1 MTRVRPS
8 RLPFYWLLLA
18 AALLLRAAVPAGW
31 MPMAGQDGVRIAL
44 CTGVGTEFL
53 TLGSDGRLHKDAPLP
68 ASPRDPCPFALAAA
82 HAADVPPTVALPQP
96 PARLAALLAP
106 ALAQAAA
113 TARRNLRPPA
123 RGPPSL
129 A

>member
-1 MTRVRPS
+1 
-8 RLPFYWLLLA
+8 
-18 AALLLRAAVPAGW
+18 
-31 MPMAGQDGVRIAL
+31 MAGQDGVRIAL
-44 CTGVGTEFL
+44 CSGVGTEFL
-53 TLGSDGRLHKDAPLP
+53 TLGSDGRLHKDAPP
-68 ASPRDPCPFALAAA
+68 PSSPRDPCPFALAAA
-82 HAADVPPTVALPQP
+82 HAADVPPVIALPQP

-123 RGPPSL
+123 RGPPAL

>member
-1 MTRVRPS
+1 
-8 RLPFYWLLLA
+8 
-18 AALLLRAAVPAGW
+18 
-31 MPMAGQDGVRIAL
+31 MAGQDGMRIAL

-53 TLGSDGRLHKDAPLP
+53 SLGSDGRLHKDAPKP
-68 ASPRDPCPFALAAA
+68 ATPRDPCPFALAAA
-82 HAADVPPTVALPQP
+82 HAADVPPVIASPQP

-123 RGPPSL
+123 RGPPAL